1 MGLAWHR
8 AARSALSTAALQGL
22 QDHHPTGESLQQL
35 LVQCRVLGAVRRWE
49 AATACGAR
57 RSPGEVLGNAVAFCP
72 VPKAS
77 LPPRVLACPAAL
89 SAPCLSHCLH
99 HCLPRCAVC
108 PTAVASTAFACPTG
122 PRELAHPGSPDA
134 GRAAVCIAGHH
145 PVHGLLGHGE
155 LRCGRAGQRPLSGL
169 VLG

>member
-1 MGLAWHR
+1 MAQGCPQCAEHSGAAGAPGPSSHR
-8 AARSALSTAALQGL
+8 GEPPAA
-22 QDHHPTGESLQQL
+22 
-35 LVQCRVLGAVRRWE
+35 LGAVSGAGCCASLGGSHSLR
-49 AATACGAR
+49 GAR